1 VKGTALRP
9 LEGLLAVEVGDLV
22 AAQYCGQLLA
32 SLGARVIRVDEPGE
46 TGRQHQ
52 AGFMPG
58 SVTPEGA
65 IRRLH
70 LAAGKQS
77 ATIRYSGA
85 EGAAL
90 LRRLVAR
97 ADVLVEGVGPE
108 PAGRLGLGFAELH
121 GLYPELVV
129 GSLSWFGHDGPY
141 SGYRAT
147 DLTCSA
153 LSGYVYLNGS
163 ATGAPLNLP
172 APLGQY
178 MAGLSAA
185 IGICA
190 LLLAGQGTGPAR
202 HLDVSVQEAL
212 AIQLAGAA
220 TDAVR
225 TGNNTR
231 RAGNRMVARN
241 GGRTYT
247 AILPCADGY
256 VVVALVGEADYL
268 RLADLGLA
276 VGDLPEQARQRPG
289 SYPDEVDR
297 LIAPWLASR
306 GREQVAAEVNTVGLH
321 WSEVLSPGEATRTP
335 QAQARRVLGHY
346 DHPLFGSLPFVEVP
360 VRAGRG
366 DDDDG
371 DDNGD
376 GGDPAAF
383 RLLGADNEAVL
394 TGDLGLSP
402 DDVRALVANGVV

>member
-1 VKGTALRP
+1 LQP
-9 LEGLLAVEVGDLV
+9 LEGLLAVEVGDLA

-32 SLGARVIRVDEPGE
+32 SLGARVIRVDEPSG

-77 ATIRYSGA
+77 ATVRYSCP
-85 EGAAL
+85 EGTAL
-90 LRRLVAR
+90 LKRLLAR
-97 ADVLVEGVGPE
+97 ADVLVEGVGAE
-108 PAGRLGLGFAELH
+108 QAARLGLGFAELH
-121 GLYPELVV
+121 GLNRDLVV
-129 GSLSWFGHDGPY
+129 ASLSWFGHDGPY
-141 SGYRAT
+141 SRYRAT

-190 LLLAGQGTGPAR
+190 LLLADPGSSAGSGEGTGR
-202 HLDVSVQEAL
+202 HVDVSVQESL
-212 AIQLAGAA
+212 AVQLAGAA

-256 VVVALVGEADYL
+256 IVVALVGEADYL
-268 RLADLGLA
+268 RLADLGLS
-276 VGDLPEQARQRPG
+276 VGDLPPEARQRPG

-306 GREQVAAEVNTVGLH
+306 GREKVAAEVNAVGLH

-360 VRAGRG
+360 VRSRSR
-366 DDDDG
+366 DG
-371 DDNGD
+371 DD
-376 GGDPAAF
+376 PTAF
-383 RLLGADNEAVL
+383 HLLGADNEAVL
-394 TGDLGLSP
+394 TGDLGLSQQ
-402 DDVRALVANGVV
+402 DVRALVSNGVV